1 VWPEIKT
8 IKEAMKTT
16 CLFAIGRGDWN
27 DVSRTNSLASGGS
40 PLGVKARTSAF
51 TLIELLV
58 VIAIIAIL
66 AAILMP
72 VLHQAQEKAKQ
83 STCLNN
89 MKQLQLCYNMYVQDN
104 NDSLPL
110 NFSAVQSVLNT
121 PGNWIQGQCN
131 QAVGSGNADVA
142 DYNIR
147 TSALYPYNQ
156 QAKIYI
162 CPSVTRLIGP
172 VNGNQALL
180 AKTKSGV
187 TISVNTMVPQ
197 VRSCSI
203 DYSMGGNSTFNP
215 NTGATGN
222 PIGPWTIN
230 YGGYTWNSYGK
241 MSSILATRVSQ
252 ELVFAQEAESTLSDG
267 CFAMYPDDYASPIN
281 SWFNVPANR
290 HDNGENFSFAD
301 GHVEYWHWLDR
312 DVASLQNPNADSTGQ
327 GIGNG
332 GPYGATAPY
341 DDLYRLEAAAATIP

>member
-1 VWPEIKT
+1 MKRIT
-8 IKEAMKTT
+8 KEAMQQTKR
-16 CLFAIGRGDWN
+16 LLVIKADDRD
-27 DVSRTNSLASGGS
+27 DSSRTKGLALSG
-40 PLGVKARTSAF
+40 LTRGVKAPAAF

-72 VLHQAQEKAKQ
+72 VLHAAQEKAKQ
-83 STCLNN
+83 SYCLNN
-89 MKQLQLCYNMYVQDN
+89 SKQLQLCYNMYVQDN
-104 NDSLPL
+104 NDNLPL
-110 NFSAVQSVLNT
+110 NLSAAQSVINT

-131 QAVGSGNADVA
+131 QAYGSGNADVA

-147 TSALYPYNQ
+147 GSALYPYNQ

-172 VNGNQALL
+172 VNGNQAGL
-180 AKTKSGV
+180 ARSKSG
-187 TISVNTMVPQ
+187 IIMSVNGMVPQ

-203 DYSMGGNSTFNP
+203 NYTMGGNSAQSPT
-215 NTGATGN
+215 
-222 PIGPWTIN
+222 GPWNIS

-241 MSSILATRVSQ
+241 MSAIVATRVSD

-267 CFAMYPDDYASPIN
+267 CFAMYPMDYASPIQ

-290 HDNGENFSFAD
+290 HDNGEDFSFAD
-301 GHVEYWHWLDR
+301 GHVEYWHWLNP

-327 GIGNG
+327 GTGGG
-332 GPYGATAPY
+332 GPYGANAPY
-341 DDLYRLEAAAATIP
+341 GDLYKVEAAAGTIP

>member
-1 VWPEIKT
+1 MKRIA
-8 IKEAMKTT
+8 KEAMKKATR
-16 CLFAIGRGDWN
+16 LLVIEAGDGN
-27 DVSRTNSLASGGS
+27 DSPRTNSLARGRL
-40 PLGVKARTSAF
+40 PLSVKGQTGAF

-72 VLHQAQEKAKQ
+72 VLHQALEKAKQ

-110 NFSAVQSVLNT
+110 NFAAVQTVLNT

-147 TSALYPYNQ
+147 SSALYPFNQ

-162 CPSVTRLIGP
+162 CPSVTRMIGP
-172 VNGNQALL
+172 VNGNQSLL
-180 AKTKSGV
+180 ARTKSGI
-187 TISVNTMVPQ
+187 TIPINVMVPQ

-203 DYSMGGNSTFNP
+203 NYPMGGNSS
-215 NTGATGN
+215 GN
-222 PIGPWTIN
+222 AAGSIGSPTGPWTITF
-230 YGGYTWNSYGK
+230 GGFTWNSYGK

-252 ELVFAQEAESTLSDG
+252 ELVFAQ
-267 CFAMYPDDYASPIN
+267 
-281 SWFNVPANR
+281 
-290 HDNGENFSFAD
+290 
-301 GHVEYWHWLDR
+301 
-312 DVASLQNPNADSTGQ
+312 
-327 GIGNG
+327 
-332 GPYGATAPY
+332 
-341 DDLYRLEAAAATIP
+341 